1 MKSRSDIKIFIV
13 GGGEIGRSLAGQLS
27 RDGYELTLID
37 RNLDVVKSLSDS
49 FDIICFEGNGAS
61 YTTLQELSA
70 GKADIWIAVT
80 ESDELN
86 ILSCMKGFIT
96 VCVSMAVRIKLSW
109 K

>member
-37 RNLDVVKSLSDS
+37 RNQDVVKSLSNS

-86 ILSCMKGFIT
+86 ILSCMT
-96 VCVSMAVRIKLSW
+96 AHMM
-109 K
+109 